1 FETDDSSFI
10 ASVTFGLPLDR
21 EIERLD
27 VRRAQINLERATR
40 DFSLFRDTVAVEA
53 RASVRNVDRAR
64 FSVTLQ
70 DQNRIIAQRRVDVI
84 AAAPDRATALERSD
98 AIEGLNRAR
107 DAYDRAV
114 RDLQVGILQYLLD
127 TGRMRVQ
134 SDGSIRPL
142 RGITQGEANDPDN
155 APVPVGEP
163 AG

>member
-1 FETDDSSFI
+1 M
-10 ASVTFGLPLDR
+10 
-21 EIERLD
+21 
-27 VRRAQINLERATR
+27 
-40 DFSLFRDTVAVEA
+40 EA
-53 RASVRNVDRAR
+53 RASVRDVDRAR
-64 FSVTLQ
+64 FSVMLQ
-70 DQNRIIAQRRVDVI
+70 DQNRVIAQRRVDVI